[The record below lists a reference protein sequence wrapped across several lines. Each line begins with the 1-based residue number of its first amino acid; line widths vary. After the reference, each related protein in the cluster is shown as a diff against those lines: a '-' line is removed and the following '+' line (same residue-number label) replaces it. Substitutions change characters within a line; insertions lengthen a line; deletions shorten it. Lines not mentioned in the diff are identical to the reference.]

1 MKRLRGTGT
10 QHNSPMNRDNAPR
23 PSRPIHHGS
32 GRPLGVLHAP
42 PSPGGAVN
50 RGGTFG
56 MGVLAGKKR
65 K

>member
-1 MKRLRGTGT
+1 MVKKHGGTDHVQGSLHRGTAPKP
-10 QHNSPMNRDNAPR
+10 SPY
-23 PSRPIHHGS
+23 HGGS
-32 GRPLGVLHAP
+32 GRPKGVTNGP
-42 PSPGGAVN
+42 PKPGAAVN